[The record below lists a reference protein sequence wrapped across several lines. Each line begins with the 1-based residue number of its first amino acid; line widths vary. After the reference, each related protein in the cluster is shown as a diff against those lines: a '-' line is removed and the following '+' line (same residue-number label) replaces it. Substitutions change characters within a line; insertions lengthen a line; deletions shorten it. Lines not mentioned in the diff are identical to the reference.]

1 MIRVTQ
7 SFCGARLAAGS
18 ALVLG
23 LLLIGA
29 ACDDE
34 DAPGA
39 GTPPAATAST
49 TLTATAPA
57 DAQAIR
63 RADFT
68 SVGIVGELS
77 DRAGAA
83 GEVAPERVHFED
95 LTGDGAEEAV
105 VILESGGT
113 LGDLGAGIYQAVNGE
128 PVLAFFASA
137 GGHVE
142 VRAGA
147 MVTQEG
153 VYAAGDAECCPSQLR
168 ELSYGWDGAA
178 FVELSDEIID
188 NPAR

>member
-1 MIRVTQ
+1 MIRVTLPIHGLPIH
-7 SFCGARLAAGS
+7 GARLALGW
-18 ALVLG
+18 ALVVG
-23 LLLIGA
+23 LVLIGV

-34 DAPGA
+34 DASVP
-39 GTPPAATAST
+39 
-49 TLTATAPA
+49 ATAPAVTATTTA

-83 GEVAPERVHFED
+83 GQVTPERVHFED
-95 LTGDGAEEAV
+95 LTGDGVEEAV

-113 LGDLGAGIYQAVNGE
+113 LGDLGAGVYQAVNGE
-128 PVLAFFASA
+128 PVLAFFVNA

-142 VRAGA
+142 VRAA
-147 MVTQEG
+147 VVVTQEG

-168 ELSYGWDGAA
+168 EISYGWNGTT
-178 FVELSDEIID
+178 FVELSDEVVD
-188 NPAR
+188 SPAR

>member
-1 MIRVTQ
+1 MWW
-7 SFCGARLAAGS
+7 
-18 ALVLG
+18 ALPLG

-34 DAPGA
+34 DTSA
-39 GTPPAATAST
+39 
-49 TLTATAPA
+49 LATAPAVMATTTATPTETA

-83 GEVAPERVHFED
+83 GQVTPERVHVED
-95 LTGDGAEEAV
+95 LTGDGVEEAV

-128 PVLAFFASA
+128 PELVFFANA

-142 VRAGA
+142 VRAA
-147 MVTQEG
+147 VVVTQEG
-153 VYAAGDAECCPSQLR
+153 VYATGDAECCPSQVR
-168 ELSYGWDGAA
+168 EISYGWNGTA
-178 FVELSDEIID
+178 FVELSDEVVD
-188 NPAR
+188 SPTR